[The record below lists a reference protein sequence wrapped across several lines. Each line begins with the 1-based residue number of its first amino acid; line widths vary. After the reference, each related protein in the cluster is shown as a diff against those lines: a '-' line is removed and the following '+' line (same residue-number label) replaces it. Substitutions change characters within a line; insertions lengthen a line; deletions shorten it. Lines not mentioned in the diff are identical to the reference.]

1 MEDWCS
7 HRLSTWLVTFFFIC
21 PSGGHLYL
29 ATFLICPG
37 GGHLNIFICPGEGHF
52 HLILVPVGTPSGIN
66 HFLFDIF
73 LGMRL
78 FAGIGDHIVPRL
90 HFGPDGLHMTFG
102 LDWIA
107 LIARI

>member
-1 MEDWCS
+1 M
-7 HRLSTWLVTFFFIC
+7 
-21 PSGGHLYL
+21 
-29 ATFLICPG
+29 
-37 GGHLNIFICPGEGHF
+37 NIFICPGEGHLHF
-52 HLILVPVGTPSGIN
+52 ILVPAGAPSGIN

-73 LGMRL
+73 LGMRF

-107 LIARI
+107 FLARIWPWCMALFGIGAHVVPLLAFL